1 MNGKRTWIERHPL
14 AAFMLLAYGFSWAV
28 QIPLALQS
36 QNLLA
41 TRIPFELHYL
51 SGFGPLL
58 AAFIITWKISGKDGL
73 HELLGRLT
81 KWRVGW
87 KWWLVAISP
96 LIALIL
102 LSLGM
107 EFLGGEG
114 PSVAQLGKIDHFP
127 AIGLGT
133 LALWLATFGLGEETG
148 WRGFVLPRLQSGRS
162 ALLATVMLW
171 VIWVFWHLPLFFYM
185 YSPAILPGLL
195 LGLLAGAI
203 VFTWIYNST
212 SGSLLIT
219 VIWHGTYNYTTACS
233 ACKMGSTA
241 AVISTLV
248 MVWAVFVVV
257 IYKPATL
264 SHHGKSILPRLKRSQ
279 RKPSKLSISEQFH
292 RRKKNDQP
300 AIF

>member
-1 MNGKRTWIERHPL
+1 MNGKRTWIECHPL
-14 AAFMLLAYGFSWAV
+14 AAFTLLAYGLSWAV

-36 QNLLA
+36 QGLLT
-41 TRIPFELHYL
+41 TRIPYALHYL

-58 AAFIITWKISGKDGL
+58 AAFVITWKISGREGL
-73 HELLGRLT
+73 HELFGRLM
-81 KWRVGW
+81 KWRVGL

-107 EFLGGEG
+107 ELVGRDG

-127 AIGLGT
+127 AIGFGT

-148 WRGFVLPRLQSGRS
+148 WRGFALPRLQRGRS
-162 ALLATVMLW
+162 ALIATIMLW

-185 YSPAILPGLL
+185 YNPEILPALM

-212 SGSLLIT
+212 GGSLLMT

-233 ACKMGSTA
+233 ACKTGSTA
-241 AVISTLV
+241 AVISALV
-248 MVWAVFVVV
+248 MVWAVFVVL
-257 IYKPATL
+257 IYKPASL
-264 SHHGKSILPRLKRSQ
+264 SHQEKSMLPRLKRSQ
-279 RKPSKLSISEQFH
+279 RESSQLSIS
-292 RRKKNDQP
+292 
-300 AIF
+300 

>member
-1 MNGKRTWIERHPL
+1 MDKKWTWIERHPL
-14 AAFMLLAYGFSWAV
+14 AAFTLLAYGLSWVV
-28 QIPLALQS
+28 QVPLALQA
-36 QNLLA
+36 QDLLM
-41 TRIPFELHYL
+41 TRIPFALHYL

-58 AAFIITWKISGKDGL
+58 AAFIITWKISGKQGL
-73 HELLGRLT
+73 RELLGRLT
-81 KWRVGW
+81 KWRVGL

-107 EFLGGEG
+107 ELLGHDG

-148 WRGFVLPRLQSGRS
+148 WRGFVLPRLQRGRS
-162 ALLATVMLW
+162 ALVATVMLW
-171 VIWVFWHLPLFFYM
+171 LIWVFWHLPLFFYM

-212 SGSLLIT
+212 DGSLLMT

-233 ACKMGSTA
+233 ACKTGSTA
-241 AVISTLV
+241 AVISALV
-248 MVWAVFVVV
+248 MVWAVLVVV

-264 SHHGKSILPRLKRSQ
+264 SHHEKNILRRIDRSQ
-279 RKPSKLSISEQFH
+279 REPSRLSSS
-292 RRKKNDQP
+292 
-300 AIF
+300 